1 MCDALT
7 TSLPVDDWTL
17 NDKAQSEEASLCN
30 KGLVFLMYAGICNY
44 KSIKMLLLV
53 KQKDSGSFSTS
64 DLDFDNSHSAMRQ
77 LNG

>member
-44 KSIKMLLLV
+44 KSIKTAAAGGTEGFRLIQHL
-53 KQKDSGSFSTS
+53 
-64 DLDFDNSHSAMRQ
+64 
-77 LNG
+77 